1 MKEETKLPEVENNT
15 DNIKSVQEG
24 PNSNE
29 SKPAKRGRKKASEPP
44 TEESKKEELPAE
56 ESKKEELPAEESKK
70 EEPSVAIELSDEDN
84 TEKTSN
90 KRARFLRYPVYIYMK
105 KSKRSPILGSI
116 SGKVFELCKESTD
129 EWICITCGISGVGKV
144 TGFIYRKDAPII

>member
-29 SKPAKRGRKKASEPP
+29 SKPAKRGRKKASEPA
-44 TEESKKEELPAE
+44 AE

>member
-1 MKEETKLPEVENNT
+1 MKEETKLPEVENIT

-24 PNSNE
+24 PNSTE
-29 SKPAKRGRKKASEPP
+29 SKPTKRGRKKAS
-44 TEESKKEELPAE
+44 ELPAE

-70 EEPSVAIELSDEDN
+70 EDPSVAIELSDEDN

>member
-29 SKPAKRGRKKASEPP
+29 SKPAKRGRKKASEP
-44 TEESKKEELPAE
+44 TAE
-56 ESKKEELPAEESKK
+56 ESKKEEIPAEESKK

>member
-29 SKPAKRGRKKASEPP
+29 SKPAKRGRKKASE
-44 TEESKKEELPAE
+44 TAAE
-56 ESKKEELPAEESKK
+56 ESKKEEILAEESKK

-84 TEKTSN
+84 AEKTSN

>member
-24 PNSNE
+24 PNSTE
-29 SKPAKRGRKKASEPP
+29 SKPTKRGRKKASEP
-44 TEESKKEELPAE
+44 PAE

>member
-29 SKPAKRGRKKASEPP
+29 SKPTKRGRKKASEPP
-44 TEESKKEELPAE
+44 AE
-56 ESKKEELPAEESKK
+56 ESKKEEFPAEESKK

-90 KRARFLRYPVYIYMK
+90 KRTRFLRYLVYIYMK

>member
-29 SKPAKRGRKKASEPP
+29 SKPTKRGRKKASEP
-44 TEESKKEELPAE
+44 PAE

>member
-1 MKEETKLPEVENNT
+1 MKEETKLPKVENNT

-29 SKPAKRGRKKASEPP
+29 SKPTKRGRKKALEP
-44 TEESKKEELPAE
+44 PAE
-56 ESKKEELPAEESKK
+56 ESKKEEFPAEESKK
-70 EEPSVAIELSDEDN
+70 EESSVAIELSDEDN

-90 KRARFLRYPVYIYMK
+90 KRTRFLRYPVYIYMK

-116 SGKVFELCKESTD
+116 SGKVFELCKESTA